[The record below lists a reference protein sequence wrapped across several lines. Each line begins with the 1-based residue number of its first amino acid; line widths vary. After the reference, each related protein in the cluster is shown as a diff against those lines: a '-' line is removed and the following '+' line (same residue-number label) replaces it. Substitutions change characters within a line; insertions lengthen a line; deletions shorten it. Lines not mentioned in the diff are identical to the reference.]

1 MSGMF
6 DRMREWFMPSDD
18 DYHDDEYEAYDGLEE
33 TPLDIAPT
41 THQRKR
47 GNVPSFQESKVLNIH
62 KNSKMDIMNFT
73 MLKYEVTG
81 DICNYIKMRKP
92 VVVNMEKLEK
102 ASAQR
107 ALDYLTGAT
116 FALDGSVEKIAEN
129 IFIFSPE
136 HINVSTV
143 SEELKQKTSFLL
155 P

>member
-1 MSGMF
+1 
-6 DRMREWFMPSDD
+6 MRDFFMGYDD
-18 DYHDDEYEAYDGLEE
+18 DYDEDYELIEE
-33 TPLDIAPT
+33 PVMDIEPVGSD
-41 THQRKR
+41 KR
-47 GNVPSFQESKVLNIH
+47 RGGPISSPQPKVVSMH
-62 KNSKMDIMNFT
+62 RGGKMDIMNFK

-81 DICNYIKMRKP
+81 EICGYIKARKP
-92 VVVNMEKLEK
+92 VVVNMQMLEK

-143 SEELKQKTSFLL
+143 SEELKQKSNFIFQ
-155 P
+155 